1 MDDLTQCLY
10 EFLMERRMG
19 SIWENEEYRACLSAV
34 ELQEEQVKSF
44 LNGEQRKELELL
56 LDRVAERDSIE
67 QTHLFQA
74 VLELVRELGALVR

>member
-1 MDDLTQCLY
+1 M
-10 EFLMERRMG
+10 
-19 SIWENEEYRACLSAV
+19 
-34 ELQEEQVKSF
+34 KSF

-74 VLELVRELGALVR
+74 VLELDRELGALVR

>member
-10 EFLMERRMG
+10 DFLLECRMG
-19 SIWENEEYRACLSAV
+19 SLRENKEYRACLSAV